1 MLSINVSDTF
11 PEGHYNKDNDNYKI
25 GKSAT
30 MLGHTAAY

>member
-11 PEGHYNKDNDNYKI
+11 PESHNNKDNNNYKT
-25 GKSAT
+25 GKSAF